1 MTTGLP
7 SVSFQ
12 NSYGK
17 LIWIA
22 YMYRDLGCG
31 SDCGDEWNVEGW
43 INLQPGETQT
53 RPNPTANRWFFFFAE
68 AADGATWS
76 SQQFSA
82 EVRQEVFSKCTCLGV
97 SAGGM
102 NPYHLVGME
111 TIDLQMESGVE
122 LIPG

>member
-1 MTTGLP
+1 
-7 SVSFQ
+7 
-12 NSYGK
+12 
-17 LIWIA
+17 
-22 YMYRDLGCG
+22 MYRDLGCG

-97 SAGGM
+97 SSGGM

-111 TIDLQMESGVE
+111 TIYLQMESGVE